1 MDRRKLSDGVAILGA
16 GSWGCTLA
24 WHLNK
29 KGIPIKLWDLESQAK
44 TLKKRRRCLKI
55 PELRIPSRIEITSC
69 LEEAADGAG
78 VIVIALP
85 SQVVRKVI
93 RKLKKIPKDSI
104 LVSASKGIE
113 NRTLMRISEVI
124 IDVLGRRPVAVLSGP
139 SHAEEVCRSIP
150 TTIVSAARS
159 GKVARRIQE
168 LFMTETLRVYTNPD
182 IIGVELGGA
191 LKNPIAI
198 AAGIS
203 DGLGF
208 GDNTKAALLTRGL
221 AEITRL
227 GAVMGAKPLTFA
239 GLSGMGDLTA
249 TCISRYSRNRNLG
262 EAIGQGKSL
271 EQTLKKIGMVVEGV
285 PTTKSVC
292 GLARKYGVE
301 MPITEQI
308 HRVLFQRK
316 DPYRAVADLM
326 LREAKPEL

>member
-1 MDRRKLSDGVAILGA
+1 MSERVAILGA

-29 KGIPIKLWDLESQAK
+29 KGIPIKLWDLESQVK
-44 TLKKRRRCLKI
+44 LLRKRRRCLKS
-55 PELRIPSRIEITSC
+55 PRLRIPSLIEITSC
-69 LEEAADGAG
+69 LEETIDGTGA
-78 VIVIALP
+78 IVIALP
-85 SQVVRKVI
+85 SQMVRKVI
-93 RKLKKIPKDSI
+93 QKLNKIPEDSI

-113 NRTLMRISEVI
+113 NKTLMRISEVI
-124 IDVLGRRPVAVLSGP
+124 IDVLGRKPVAVFSGP

-150 TTIVSAARS
+150 TTIVAASRD
-159 GKVARRIQE
+159 GKVARRVQQ

-227 GAVMGAKPLTFA
+227 GVVMGAKPLTFA
-239 GLSGMGDLTA
+239 GLSGMGDLIT
-249 TCISRYSRNRNLG
+249 TCISGYSRNRNLG
-262 EAIGQGKSL
+262 EAIGQGKNL
-271 EQTLKKIGMVVEGV
+271 AQALKEIGMVVEGV
-285 PTTKSVC
+285 PTTKSAR
-292 GLARKYGVE
+292 GLARKYRVE

-308 HRVLFQRK
+308 HRVLFKGK

>member
-1 MDRRKLSDGVAILGA
+1 MSERIAILGA

-29 KGIPIKLWDLESQAK
+29 KGILVRLWDLESQVK
-44 TLKKRRRCLKI
+44 LLKKRRRCLKI
-55 PELRIPSRIEITSC
+55 PKVRIPSRIEITPC
-69 LEEAADGAG
+69 LDEATDGAQ
-78 VIVIALP
+78 IIFIALP

-93 RKLKKIPKDSI
+93 RKLKNFARDQII
-104 LVSASKGIE
+104 VSASKGIE
-113 NRTLMRISEVI
+113 NKTLMRISEVI
-124 IDVLGRRPVAVLSGP
+124 IDVLGRRSVAVLSGP
-139 SHAEEVCRSIP
+139 SHAEEVCRRIP
-150 TTIVSAARS
+150 TTIVAAS
-159 GKVARRIQE
+159 QDGKAARRIQQ

-227 GAVMGAKPLTFA
+227 GIVMGARRETFA
-239 GLSGMGDLTA
+239 GLSGMGDLIT
-249 TCISRYSRNRNLG
+249 TCISRHSRNRNLG
-262 EAIGQGKSL
+262 EAIGQGK
-271 EQTLKKIGMVVEGV
+271 TLKQALKRIGMVVEGV
-285 PTTKSVC
+285 PTTKSAR

-308 HRVLFQRK
+308 HQVLFQGK